1 MYKMIHFLGIERL
14 RRWKKNA
21 IQKPFR
27 ALGILVAIGYFLW
40 ILPDIFEGV
49 TNEHIKYIALAANIY
64 FWLKIVN
71 STQGLTVDYQL
82 IQMKLIS
89 CGEFKIII
97 AGKAF
102 GVSIL
107 LFPVVWI
114 LKNEYFIGEYKWLIV
129 CILLNGAVNLY
140 GFTKSKYHHVLLDLL
155 MSIVVSV
162 CIYAKS
168 VWLSMVLLV
177 IVSLLYWCMGKMN
190 YEELLPLYRIVGQ
203 VGKILNGS
211 GISQPEQKE
220 LERETERLFG
230 SNKKRYKEW
239 CQSSYDNK
247 NRFYRNREIA
257 RIYSNQNTL
266 IQYVISSCVF
276 SFGVLYL
283 PKWYEMIAV
292 MIQVF
297 LSYQFCYGMCKP
309 EKKLYEYGFVEVY
322 ALKNILKIKWLVYT
336 VVGCLILLPSVFILH
351 CYSVA
356 IPLIAAVTSVVA
368 IVQCFW
374 KRTLWKR

>member
-1 MYKMIHFLGIERL
+1 MYKIIGFLWKDRM
-14 RRWKKNA
+14 RRWKKN
-21 IQKPFR
+21 IVRKPFR
-27 ALGILVAIGYFLW
+27 VLGIMFAIGYFVW

-49 TNEHIKYIALAANIY
+49 TNEHVKYIALATNIY
-64 FWLKIVN
+64 LWLKIVN
-71 STQGLTVDYQL
+71 STQGLTADYQL

-89 CGEFKIII
+89 CSEFKVII

-102 GVSIL
+102 GVSFL

-114 LKNEYFIGEYKWLIV
+114 LKNQYFISEYKWLIA
-129 CILLNGAVNLY
+129 CLLLNSAVNLY
-140 GFTKSKYHHVLLDLL
+140 GFTKSKFHHVLFDLL
-155 MSIVVSV
+155 MSIIVSV

-168 VWLSMVLLV
+168 VWLSLALLF
-177 IVSLLYWCMGKMN
+177 IISLLYWCMSMMN
-190 YEELLPLYRIVGQ
+190 YAELLPLYRIVGQ

-211 GISQPEQKE
+211 GMSQPEQKE

-247 NRFYRNREIA
+247 GRFYRNREIA

-283 PKWYEMIAV
+283 PEWYEMVAV
-292 MIQVF
+292 LIQVF

-309 EKKLYEYGFVEVY
+309 EKKLYKYGFVEVY
-322 ALKNILKIKWLVYT
+322 AIKNILKSKWLIYT
-336 VVGCLILLPSVFILH
+336 VVCCTILLPSVFVLH
-351 CYSVA
+351 CYSVI
-356 IPLIAAVTSVVA
+356 IPFVAGAVSFVG

-374 KRTLWKR
+374 KRTL